1 MPPAGETTRRPE
13 PAEGLVPQGPATS
26 DRFHAGG
33 GPSRWAATA
42 RAGAPGRWVRWLT
55 GAFLVAWSAALI
67 GPPLA
72 LLRWRESRLAVLADP
87 TTQANWDVFRED
99 MRRQSGRDGPV
110 QRKVPRSAEPPER
123 VWLRD
128 FVGLAI
134 TAWVTL
140 VGVLG
145 GFLGLTL
152 RGLLVAGTPSSGAAP
167 AGMRE
172 PVSGRE

>member
-1 MPPAGETTRRPE
+1 MPSPGDAARRS
-13 PAEGLVPQGPATS
+13 ALADDRSAPAT
-26 DRFHAGG
+26 G
-33 GPSRWAATA
+33 
-42 RAGAPGRWVRWLT
+42 GAPGDT
-55 GAFLVAWSAALI
+55 GPSPRFTTGILGPAGPWARRFIAAFLVAWCAALV

-72 LLRWRESRLAVLADP
+72 LLGWRESRLAELADP
-87 TTQANWDVFRED
+87 AAQADWDAFRDD

-128 FVGLAI
+128 YVGLAI

-145 GFLGLTL
+145 GFLGLAL
-152 RGLLVAGTPSSGAAP
+152 RGLLAVPPPVPGERP
-167 AGMRE
+167 AGNGGS
-172 PVSGRE
+172 VSGRE